1 MITLRLTLSE
11 LNQLRQLLADQV
23 DAEHDLLLA
32 KLDDA
37 RSQATLQ
44 RTCPVCQKTFTQL
57 KAGRNAQYCSA
68 ACKQKAYRQRCD
80 QARRQV
86 YPPYSSS

>member
-1 MITLRLTLSE
+1 MISLYLTLSE
-11 LNQLRQLLADQV
+11 LKQLRQLLANQV
-23 DAEHDLLLA
+23 DAEHELLLA
-32 KLDDA
+32 KLDHA

-57 KAGRNAQYCSA
+57 KAGRNAQYCSG

-80 QARRQV
+80 RARRQFR
-86 YPPYSSS
+86 P